1 MKPISSYRNEDAL
14 ELLAEILEPAC
25 EIMSDNDVVQPLF
38 YGKGEKIHGVKI
50 AIQNHK
56 KACMQL
62 LAAFEGV
69 PVEEFECNMFTLP
82 MRLLE
87 IVNDKEVL
95 SFFTSQQTLTSNPS
109 FGSAMENTEE
119 GNK

>member
-25 EIMSDNDVVQPLF
+25 EIMADEEVIQPLI
-38 YGKGEKIHGVKI
+38 YGKGEKIHGVKM
-50 AIQNHK
+50 AIQKHK
-56 KACMQL
+56 KACLEL

-69 PVEEFECNMFTLP
+69 PVEEFDCNLFTLP

-95 SFFTSQQTLTSNPS
+95 SFFTAQQTMSSKPS
-109 FGSAMENTEE
+109 FGSATENTEE
-119 GNK
+119 STD